1 MAEVI
6 DFVLVADA
14 GSDPLSL
21 DFVLEADPRAALAA
35 TLDTIDLS
43 LEVLD
48 GELSGP
54 AVHVDLDT
62 IDLTLEVGGGLGI
75 SPGLDTIDLSL
86 EVDGGLSISLELDA
100 VDLTLEILTGSLNA
114 DLSRVLDA
122 ISLTLSVITG
132 SLVVE
137 GTPDP
142 LNRDLDVIDLTLE
155 VLDITHDF
163 DEAASM
169 RTVTGKILKPDGTPW
184 ARVYVRFELQ
194 PGSYDTW
201 SLRPSGTVQVQT
213 LHDGTFEIDL
223 WTNVIGE
230 IPCEYTCYLPSGDE
244 FTFSLPQG
252 SSPVSLMSLELQS
265 N

>member
-75 SPGLDTIDLSL
+75 SPGLDA
-86 EVDGGLSISLELDA
+86 IS
-100 VDLTLEILTGSLNA
+100 LTLEILTGSLNA
-114 DLSRVLDA
+114 DLRRILDV
-122 ISLTLSVITG
+122 IDLTLSVITG

-137 GTPDP
+137 GSPDP

-163 DEAASM
+163 GEADSM

-201 SLRPSGTVQVQT
+201 SIRPSGTVQVQT
-213 LHDGTFEIDL
+213 LHDGTFEINL

-230 IPCEYTCYLPSGDE
+230 IPCKYTCYLPSGDE

-252 SSPVSLMSLELQS
+252 SSPVSLMSLDLQS
-265 N
+265 NR

>member
-14 GSDPLSL
+14 GADPLSL

-75 SPGLDTIDLSL
+75 SPGLVAI
-86 EVDGGLSISLELDA
+86 
-100 VDLTLEILTGSLNA
+100 DLTLEILTGSL
-114 DLSRVLDA
+114 
-122 ISLTLSVITG
+122 
-132 SLVVE
+132 VVE
-137 GTPDP
+137 GSPDP

-163 DEAASM
+163 GEADSM

-201 SLRPSGTVQVQT
+201 SIRPAGTVQVQT
-213 LHDGTFEIDL
+213 LHDGTFEINL

-230 IPCEYTCYLPSGDE
+230 IPCKYTCYLPSGDE

-252 SSPVSLMSLELQS
+252 SSPVSLMSLDLQS
-265 N
+265 NR